1 MNNKKIKVKIIAN
14 STFEELEYNIND
26 YLENYVNEKDIIDI
40 KYQVTHDEC
49 SAMIIFKEE
58 YL

>member
-1 MNNKKIKVKIIAN
+1 MNNKKIKVKIIEN